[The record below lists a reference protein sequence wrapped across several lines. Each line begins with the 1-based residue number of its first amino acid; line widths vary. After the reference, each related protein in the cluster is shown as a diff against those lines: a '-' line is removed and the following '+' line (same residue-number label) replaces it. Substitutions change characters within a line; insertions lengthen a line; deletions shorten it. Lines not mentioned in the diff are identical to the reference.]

1 MGFLFIVLLVCL
13 YYGSRGLRKRISHYF
28 NLREEPEPIYP
39 LTDWDIGSHHRT
51 LAKETPPLPE
61 INDSW
66 LGVFKNH
73 SLLNKYCASID
84 SYRQSVESAAT
95 QCYMEFENRHT
106 TLLNQQTQ
114 LIRRVFRAKK
124 LIRQFI
130 PELKQ
135 LHVSTATLPK
145 GLTIRIPAKPN
156 IPNPNTIARKYPV
169 VSTGAANAVSKS
181 LTQPGGSPAMAL
193 AALAISVVQ
202 AKSNVSK
209 LKRVVEDTAGQVSYY
224 VRDMRGFIEI
234 LKTADTTQIIPT
246 SQQLKE
252 AETHISKLVED
263 IQALPT
269 QARALSELNEE
280 TKSNVIYLYML
291 TLDAYQLSH
300 TRI

>member
-13 YYGSRGLRKRISHYF
+13 YYGSRRLRKRIFHYF
-28 NLREEPEPIYP
+28 KLREEPEPIYP
-39 LTDWDIGSHHRT
+39 LTEWDINTHHQT
-51 LAKETPPLPE
+51 LAKETPPIPE

-66 LGVFKNH
+66 LSVFKNH
-73 SLLNKYCASID
+73 SLLNKYCASLD
-84 SYRQSVESAAT
+84 AYRQSVESAAK
-95 QCYMEFENRHT
+95 QCYTEFENRHT
-106 TLLNQQTQ
+106 TLIDQQTQ

-124 LIRQFI
+124 HIRQFI

-135 LHVSTATLPK
+135 LRISTHALPM

-156 IPNPNTIARKYPV
+156 IPNPDTVARKYPV

-181 LTQPGGSPAMAL
+181 LTQPGGSAAMAL
-193 AALAISVVQ
+193 AAVAVSVVQ

-234 LKTADTTQIIPT
+234 LKTADTAQIIPT

-263 IQALPT
+263 LQTLPPH
-269 QARALSELNEE
+269 ARTLGELNEE
-280 TKSNVIYLYML
+280 TKGNVIYLYML
-291 TLDAYQLSH
+291 MLDAYQLSH